1 MHFKVSCEHT
11 RIVTKA
17 TWLPYWFLRLVSLSV
32 NEAFNYLHYQLL
44 AADKL
49 DQQHHVASGN
59 WLIKSELEA
68 ICFTAVF

>member
-1 MHFKVSCEHT
+1 MQTYSNRDQSNLTSV
-11 RIVTKA
+11 
-17 TWLPYWFLRLVSLSV
+17 LFLRLVSLSV
-32 NEAFNYLHYQLL
+32 NEAFNYLHRQLL

-59 WLIKSELEA
+59 WLIKSDLEA